1 MIYRPSLRSP
11 VVEHAIV
18 QLGQVTSAYTAREG
32 FGLGLP
38 LSKKLAE
45 RLGGGLSIESRLD
58 HGTTVYVWLP
68 LATVGEEKLAA
79 DRCVGFG

>member
-1 MIYRPSLRSP
+1 MCKTSQTHFVSHFPHP
-11 VVEHAIV
+11 
-18 QLGQVTSAYTAREG
+18 SAYTAREG

-45 RLGGGLSIESRLD
+45 RLGGGLSIDSKPG

-68 LATVGEEKLAA
+68 FVAVGAKA
-79 DRCVGFG
+79 DAPQQLVGFD